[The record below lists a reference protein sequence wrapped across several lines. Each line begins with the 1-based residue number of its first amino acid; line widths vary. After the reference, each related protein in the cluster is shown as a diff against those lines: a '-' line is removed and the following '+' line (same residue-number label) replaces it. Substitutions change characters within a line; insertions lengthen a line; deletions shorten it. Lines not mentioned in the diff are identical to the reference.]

1 MDYDELKNLQE
12 RVAYFTKKYMPLF
25 QYTHNS
31 DQTPLFDD
39 KNNTCRF
46 CGKSSPKVTFKKKAH
61 AISELIGNKEF
72 VSRNECDVCNEQFG
86 NSFEDNLSKYLG
98 ITRNLS
104 QIHSKK
110 GVPSYKSESGKSRVD
125 FTNKGIVIQDIE
137 GSNFIEMKE
146 NGMLIHSVRQS
157 YSPLSVY
164 KSFVKMALS
173 VLPYEYMFYFWST
186 VKWLGEKS
194 DATSYYDMKDYEWII
209 ERFVPG
215 PRPLSLT
222 LHGFIRNNDV
232 IEVPFYQ
239 FVLEFGN
246 YIYQIAV
253 PCKFKDYNLGKSKNK
268 ITIYPMPH
276 ELEFIKF
283 QFGKIE
289 TNFKVM
295 NNPNKIKGEKLDVFM
310 GFENCEIYDG
320 NGKKIDDILK
330 EEGIN
335 LKERLKYK
343 PINLNEI

>member
-1 MDYDELKNLQE
+1 MKMYDIELKNLHE
-12 RVAYFTKKYMPLF
+12 RVNYFTKNYKPLF
-25 QYTHNS
+25 RYTHNT
-31 DQTPLFDD
+31 DQTQLFDD
-39 KNNTCRF
+39 ENSKCRF
-46 CGKSSPKVTFKKKAH
+46 CGRSSSEVTFKKKAH

-72 VSRNECDVCNEQFG
+72 VSKNECDVCNEHFG
-86 NSFEDNLSKYLG
+86 KFFEDNLSKYLG

-104 QIHSKK
+104 QIYSKK
-110 GVPSYKSESGKSRVD
+110 GVPSYKSENDKSRVD

-164 KSFVKMALS
+164 KSFVRMALS
-173 VLPYEYMFYFWST
+173 VLPYEYMFYFWRT
-186 VKWLGEKS
+186 VEWLREKS
-194 DATSYYDMKDYEWII
+194 DVNSNYAMKDYEWII

-222 LHGFIRNNDV
+222 VHGFIRNNDV
-232 IEVPFYQ
+232 IDVPFYQ

-246 YIYQIAV
+246 FIYQIAV
-253 PCKFKDYNLGKSKNK
+253 PCKFKDYHLCMSKNK

-276 ELEFIKF
+276 EVEFINF
-283 QFGKIE
+283 PFGKIE

-295 NNPNKIKGEKLDVFM
+295 SNPNKIKGERLDVFM
-310 GFENCEIYDG
+310 SFEKCEIYEE

-335 LKERLKYK
+335 LKKRLKSK
-343 PINLNEI
+343 PNNLY